1 MPEFKNA
8 EKWMETGYQILSEE
22 VQNQIMSDGWHKEMS
37 LHYHI
42 GIVADFYEAMKL
54 AEANQLPVNCL
65 VILQNRFAKQ
75 LK

>member
-1 MPEFKNA
+1 MN
-8 EKWMETGYQILSEE
+8 TGYQILSEE

-54 AEANQLPVNCL
+54 AEANQLSSKLPSDFTEPL
-65 VILQNRFAKQ
+65 RKAA
-75 LK
+75 